1 MGCDGNSVT
10 YCDFKHF
17 LHTLAVTFSCMYQN
31 DVKGSARSLEYS
43 DNNQWV
49 ENAGKHRVI
58 RGHYILNCNII
69 TATVESVFRL
79 IKFP

>member
-1 MGCDGNSVT
+1 
-10 YCDFKHF
+10 
-17 LHTLAVTFSCMYQN
+17 MYQN
-31 DVKGSARSLEYS
+31 DVKGGARSLEYS

-58 RGHYILNCNII
+58 RGYYNLNCNII